1 MTEKIH
7 KVRIELNVN
16 VKHIIVQIMG
26 FPSFML
32 EQHSCLITHT
42 IQIDGE
48 KKLKIYQFQ
57 RSCALN
63 IG

>member
-32 EQHSCLITHT
+32 EQHSCFKTHT

-48 KKLKIYQFQ
+48 KKLKIYQ
-57 RSCALN
+57 L
-63 IG
+63 